1 MQPLPSWLEAL
12 LWPGEAGGVV
22 RNMGWVIAPPMSSP
36 QVLHQDW
43 KGGGL
48 AHILWR
54 PRPELLTT
62 EFADNRYVAAEDV
75 NTHTNKQTARWF
87 SFVLTVQDT
96 VLELPPRQMA
106 PRRDS
111 TLLMAAVLL
120 FALLMALCTACL
132 RISNID
138 DADCRFAHPKKKAL
152 SNGGKITRKKTDTHQ
167 VHVSSI
173 VFLST
178 ALHRGAANKHTELW
192 ATSFSVEL
200 ASVEGQQN
208 WARTEGAP
216 LMFTKDG
223 ASNPDWTTIAIDKR
237 GVP

>member
-1 MQPLPSWLEAL
+1 MRQRAREAWPLL
-12 LWPGEAGGVV
+12 
-22 RNMGWVIAPPMSSP
+22 

-120 FALLMALCTACL
+120 FALLIWHC
-132 RISNID
+132 
-138 DADCRFAHPKKKAL
+138 
-152 SNGGKITRKKTDTHQ
+152 
-167 VHVSSI
+167 
-173 VFLST
+173 
-178 ALHRGAANKHTELW
+178 ALHACASRILTTPTVGLHTPKRRRW
-192 ATSFSVEL
+192 QTV
-200 ASVEGQQN
+200 
-208 WARTEGAP
+208 AR
-216 LMFTKDG
+216 
-223 ASNPDWTTIAIDKR
+223 
-237 GVP
+237 